1 MRIAT
6 TTLCG
11 VAAAALMAVSA
22 HAAGTVKIGLI
33 IPYSGQFA
41 DTGKQMDNAIKLY
54 MKQHGDMVAG
64 KKIEIIRKDVG
75 GINPPVA
82 KRLAQELIT
91 RDHVDILAGFALT
104 PNAMAAGDVSKAG
117 KKFMVVMNAAT
128 SSITKKSP
136 YLARTSLT
144 IPQLQYSFGKW
155 AEKNGVKN
163 VYTMVANYGPGIDA
177 ETWFKKGF
185 EAAGGKIAGSV
196 RMPVR
201 NSDFSSYVQKAKDTN
216 PGGIFVFIPGGTQP
230 AAFAKALRDRG
241 MDPQHMKILAQGE
254 LTFDESLKSV
264 GDSALGI
271 ITVFHY
277 DWTHKS
283 AKNKA
288 FVAAYEKEF
297 NRHPDIYSIGGYD
310 GMHLIYAALRKT
322 KGDTSGAKLIA
333 AAKGMHWESPRGPI
347 SIDPKTRDIIQN
359 VYIRKVEKVNG
370 HLENVEI
377 ATIKHVKDPAK

>member
-1 MRIAT
+1 MKRLIAT
-6 TTLCG
+6 SAAVL
-11 VAAAALMAVSA
+11 AAAMLPGDG
-22 HAAGTVKIGLI
+22 HAAGTIKIGI
-33 IPYSGQFA
+33 VMPYSGQFA
-41 DTGKQMDNAIKLY
+41 DLSKQMDNGIKIY
-54 MKQHGDMVAG
+54 MQQHGDMVAG

-75 GINPPVA
+75 GINPPAA
-82 KRLAQELIT
+82 KRLAQQLIT
-91 RDHVDILAGFALT
+91 RDHVDMLAGFALT
-104 PNAMAAGDVSKAG
+104 PNAMAAGDVSRAG

-144 IPQLQYSFGKW
+144 IPQLEYSFGKW
-155 AEKNGVKN
+155 AAKRGIKN

-177 ETWFKKGF
+177 EVWFKKGF
-185 EAAGGKIAGSV
+185 ESVGGKIAGSV
-196 RMPVR
+196 RMPVA
-201 NSDFSSYVQKAKDTN
+201 NSDFSSYVQKAKDTK

-230 AAFAKALRDRG
+230 AAFAKALAQRG
-241 MDPQHMKILAQGE
+241 MDPQHFPVLAQGE
-254 LTFDESLKSV
+254 LTLDESLKSV

-283 AKNKA
+283 KMNKA
-288 FVAAYEKEF
+288 FVAAYEKDF
-297 NRHPDIYSIGGYD
+297 NRHPDIFSIGGYD
-310 GMHLIYAALRKT
+310 GMHLIYAALKKT
-322 KGDTSGAKLIA
+322 KGNTSAAKLIA